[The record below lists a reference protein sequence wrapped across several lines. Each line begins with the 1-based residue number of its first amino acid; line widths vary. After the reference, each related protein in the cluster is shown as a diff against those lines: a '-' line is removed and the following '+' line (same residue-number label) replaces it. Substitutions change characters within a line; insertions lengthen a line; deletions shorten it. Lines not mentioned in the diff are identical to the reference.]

1 MAKYLTPISAVTA
14 TVQRWIVNKQIH
26 RNVININACLP
37 LKFDSFA
44 AKLTLGL
51 LRKRG
56 QDEFSGIILQNCFE
70 IQYFTKLF
78 SLIIKTMKIIW
89 FSCWPDTKTW
99 TNGMAVVFLGY
110 NWSQMLLFSGPDG
123 SKNWDYTQ
131 SLAHAF
137 F

>member
-1 MAKYLTPISAVTA
+1 MLYSYDCYVALIQNFHNFICILTTKYCPK
-14 TVQRWIVNKQIH
+14 VQIVNKQIH

-56 QDEFSGIILQNCFE
+56 QDEFSGIKLQNCFE
-70 IQYFTKLF
+70 FKYFTKLF
-78 SLIIKTMKIIW
+78 SLIIKTMKIIE

-99 TNGMAVVFLGY
+99 TNDCGSWLLLVPDAVV
-110 NWSQMLLFSGPDG
+110 
-123 SKNWDYTQ
+123 
-131 SLAHAF
+131 
-137 F
+137 